1 MMKLLAADKST
12 LMEIS
17 ALERDGNDLL
27 IRGKVFGTM
36 PMTARLTPGE
46 ARKGMKMVGF
56 RLGLFLLTLLLR
68 PGRKV

>member
-1 MMKLLAADKST
+1 MRLLGNDKST

-36 PMTARLTPGE
+36 PMTARLTPDE
-46 ARKGMKMVGF
+46 ARNGLRLVGF

-68 PGRKV
+68 PGRR

>member
-1 MMKLLAADKST
+1 MMRLLGNDKST

-36 PMTARLTPGE
+36 PMTARLTPDE
-46 ARKGMKMVGF
+46 ARNGLRLVGF

-68 PGRKV
+68 PGRR